1 MMKTGSSGA
10 EVEALQTRLARLGL
24 DPGPVDGVFGG
35 ATGAAVRAFQRSKG
49 LTADGA
55 VGPETAS
62 ALGLYVI
69 PGVTVMIVSRMFPGA
84 PVENIEANLPLLL
97 NALVEAQLNDHSM
110 VLMALGT
117 IRAETAAFEPISE
130 GPSPFNTSPGGR
142 PFDLYDR
149 RQDLGNEGAPDGERF
164 KGRGF
169 VQLTGRA
176 NYHVH
181 GQAIGLD
188 TQLLENPELANDPAI
203 AAKLLA
209 SFLKSRETQIR
220 SALEAGDLQT
230 ARRLVNGGR
239 HGVDAFSRA
248 YRTGD
253 RLIAE
258 A

>member
-1 MMKTGSSGA
+1 
-10 EVEALQTRLARLGL
+10 
-24 DPGPVDGVFGG
+24 
-35 ATGAAVRAFQRSKG
+35 
-49 LTADGA
+49 
-55 VGPETAS
+55 
-62 ALGLYVI
+62 LYVI

-84 PVENIEANLPLLL
+84 PVENIEANLPLMLH
-97 NALVEAQLNDHSM
+97 ALVEAQLNDHSM

-209 SFLKSRETQIR
+209 SFLRSRETQIR